1 MKRLFSILVIGL
13 LSVAAVVAQSEPLRP
28 SDDKDTWVAGFA
40 RLVDEELSP
49 GLRYLARSVPL
60 LIYEQMAELDATR
73 LATAEVE
80 AYRRDRLDA
89 AERDA
94 GAALRSTLERRDEV
108 LFQQIDESAREEQ
121 LAELDAELEVLRE
134 RVTGLSNASDG
145 FPVTERKDLLFWE
158 GHNDGRL
165 VEPNSSDPH
174 AVAQGEEL
182 DYLIWGRLEEI
193 EGYVFTDIYV
203 YSRFQKETVYS
214 YADAARA
221 DEFHIIVDDAVYE
234 IARYILGRDHATLI
248 VEASEPEA
256 RIEIEGVTVGYG
268 SASERF
274 LPVGTATVTVTSPT
288 GAIAQELV
296 RLEAAESRL
305 VSMEPPPVES
315 QTVIVSSEPSG
326 AGVHVGSLPVGVTP
340 VEFPVPRYRSTV
352 SVDLEGY
359 REVLFTVGPG
369 PQPPGP
375 AQGETS
381 PASGEAEVLGL
392 DDQTMREQVS
402 MAPGRIGIELVP
414 DTIDWGEELLTR
426 RNRFYDAL
434 AVFLVS
440 VPVPVILG
448 GLFQSVEAVF
458 PDDQL
463 GSGIPPEELSRLATE
478 GNVLYAASI
487 GTAAISGIFLINAIL
502 EVIEYVEAG
511 RMLAP

>member
-1 MKRLFSILVIGL
+1 MNKNTFLPICAL
-13 LSVAAVVAQSEPLRP
+13 LSVAAVWAQSETVLPR
-28 SDDKDTWVAGFA
+28 DDKAGWVVGLA
-40 RLVDEELSP
+40 RLADEDISP

-60 LIYEQMAELDATR
+60 LIYEQMAELDSTR
-73 LATAEVE
+73 LTAAEVE
-80 AYRRDRLDA
+80 AYRQDRVRA
-89 AERDA
+89 AEQSA
-94 GAALRSTLERRDEV
+94 VSALRSTLDRRDEV
-108 LFQQIDESAREEQ
+108 LFQQIDASSREER
-121 LAELDAELEVLRE
+121 LAELDANLSELRE
-134 RVTGLSNASDG
+134 RVRGLSDAVAE
-145 FPVTERKDLLFWE
+145 FAVEERKDLSFWE

-165 VEPNSSDPH
+165 LEPNPADPQ
-174 AVAQGEEL
+174 AVARSEEL

-203 YSRFQKETVYS
+203 HSRFQGETVYS

-221 DEFHIIVDDAVYE
+221 DEVHIIVDDAVYE
-234 IARYILGRDHATLI
+234 IARHILGRDHAALEIT
-248 VEASEPEA
+248 STEPDA
-256 RIEIEGVTVGYG
+256 RIQIDGVTVGYG
-268 SASERF
+268 SASVRF
-274 LPVGTATVTVTSPT
+274 LPVGTVTVAVTSPA
-288 GAIAQELV
+288 GGVAHEVV
-296 RLEAAESRL
+296 RLEAAETRRIALELPAVDSR
-305 VSMEPPPVES
+305 S
-315 QTVIVSSEPSG
+315 VIVSTEPSG

-340 VEFPVPRYRSTV
+340 VEFPIPSYRSTV

-369 PQPPGP
+369 ARLPGP
-375 AQGETS
+375 GRAG
-381 PASGEAEVLGL
+381 SGDSSGGMEILGL
-392 DDQTMREQVS
+392 DNQAMRDGGS
-402 MAPGRIGIELVP
+402 GTGRIGIELVP
-414 DTIDWGEELLTR
+414 DAIDWGRELFDR

-458 PDDQL
+458 PDDQT
-463 GSGIPPEELSRLATE
+463 GTGISPEELSRLATE